1 MNYHL
6 LVAKNL
12 VHLLAVAI
20 FSLCLAGTTMAQG
33 KPAGVGP
40 PPNNN
45 PNLDDRARQVDEGRL
60 RSAEP
65 NAGSEEKNQKLVQA
79 AIVNMKEDFSRIQV
93 LRNDIA
99 RNLVAHKPLDYSLVA
114 EQAGEINKRASR
126 LNAYMRAH
134 AAEAEKENNLPEL
147 KREEM
152 IGALVRLCK
161 LIDSFTENP
170 ALKNAAT
177 IDSKDVAKEKQNK
190 ADADRDLLAI
200 IKLSNSLQKRSE
212 SLKQVERFEVHVHGA
227 IRKDASCLATFCCT
241 RSRLS
246 IMAEY
251 LPAGRPVS
259 FIYLARV
266 K

>member
-1 MNYHL
+1 MSFM
-6 LVAKNL
+6 VANIKSL
-12 VHLLAVAI
+12 AWLLAAAI
-20 FSLCLAGTTMAQG
+20 FSLCLTGTAMAQG

-60 RSAEP
+60 RSAEA

-79 AIVNMKEDFSRIQV
+79 AIVNMKEDFTRIQV

-126 LNAYMRAH
+126 LNLYMRAH
-134 AAEAEKENNLPEL
+134 TAEAEKENNLPEL
-147 KREEM
+147 KSEEM

-177 IDSKDVAKEKQNK
+177 IDSKDLAKAKENK
-190 ADADRDLLAI
+190 AAADRELLAI
-200 IKLSNSLQKRSE
+200 IKLSNSLQKKSE
-212 SLKQVERFEVHVHGA
+212 SLK
-227 IRKDASCLATFCCT
+227 L
-241 RSRLS
+241 SR
-246 IMAEY
+246 
-251 LPAGRPVS
+251 
-259 FIYLARV
+259 
-266 K
+266 